1 MRLLGKTLP
10 AGGLFVLCLVAVA
23 FPAAA
28 GFDNF
33 FQGVKNIFTGENA
46 LSESDIAAGLKEA
59 LQVGTANAVAKTGQ
73 TGGYLDN
80 PEIRIPLPEPLAKTE
95 KLLRFAGYG
104 AQVDAFS
111 QSINRAA
118 EQAAPLAKDLFWQA
132 IRDMTLDDARRIYR
146 GGDTSATDY
155 FRRKTDARLREVFT
169 PIVHDSLAG
178 VGATRNFQEL
188 DAILKSLPFGES
200 LSFDLDRYVTD
211 GALNGLFVV
220 LGEEERKIRQN
231 PAARTT
237 ELLQK
242 VFGATD

>member
-1 MRLLGKTLP
+1 MRLFGKTPP
-10 AGGLFVLCLVAVA
+10 AGLFMLCLVAVA
-23 FPAAA
+23 APAAA

-33 FQGVKNIFTGENA
+33 FQGIKNIFTEENA
-46 LSESDIAAGLKEA
+46 LNESDIAAGLKEA
-59 LQVGTANAVAKTGQ
+59 LQVGTANAVARTGKI
-73 TGGYLDN
+73 GGYLDN
-80 PEIRIPLPEPLAKTE
+80 PEIRIPLPAPVAKTE

-132 IRDMTLDDARRIYR
+132 IRDMTLDDARQIYS
-146 GGDTSATDY
+146 GGDTAATDY
-155 FRRKTDARLREVFT
+155 FKGKTSDRLREVFT
-169 PIVHDSLAG
+169 PIVHDSLAT

-188 DAILKSLPFGES
+188 DTTLKSLPFGETLS
-200 LSFDLDRYVTD
+200 LDLDRYVTD

-220 LGEEERKIRQN
+220 LGEEERQIRQN

-242 VFGATD
+242 VFGAAN

>member
-1 MRLLGKTLP
+1 MRLFGKTLL
-10 AGGLFVLCLVAVA
+10 AGLFMLCLVAA
-23 FPAAA
+23 AGPAAA

-33 FQGVKNIFTGENA
+33 FQGIKNIFSGENA
-46 LSESDIAAGLKEA
+46 LSEGDIAAGLKEA

-73 TGGYLDN
+73 IGGYLDN
-80 PEIRIPLPEPLAKTE
+80 PEIRIPLPGPVEKSE

-132 IRDMTLDDARRIYR
+132 IRDMTLDDARQIYS
-146 GGDTSATDY
+146 GGDTAATEY
-155 FRRKTDARLREVFT
+155 FKSKTSDRLREVFT
-169 PIVHDSLAG
+169 PIVHNSLAA

-188 DAILKSLPFGES
+188 DATLKSLPFGQS
-200 LSFDLDRYVTD
+200 LGFDLDRYVTD

-220 LGEEERKIRQN
+220 LGEEERQIRQN

-242 VFGATD
+242 VFGAAN